1 MKNSISYL
9 PQRKVNNVLCQ
20 LDINTKGEVKI
31 VEDNP
36 FHEKP
41 WRTLFESLNY
51 VCVCA
56 RAHTLLAS
64 HKVCFSRLMLEKSD
78 SCGRLP

>member
-9 PQRKVNNVLCQ
+9 PQRKVNNVPCQ

-51 VCVCA
+51 VCV
-56 RAHTLLAS
+56 RVRTHTLLAS
-64 HKVCFSRLMLEKSD
+64 HRFAFRG
-78 SCGRLP
+78 SC